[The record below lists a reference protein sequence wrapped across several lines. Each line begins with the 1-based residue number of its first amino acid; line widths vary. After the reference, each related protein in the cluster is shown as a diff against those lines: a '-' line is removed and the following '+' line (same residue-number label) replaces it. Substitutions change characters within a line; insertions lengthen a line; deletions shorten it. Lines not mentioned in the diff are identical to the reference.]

1 MEDAAPNTGKEAPRL
16 TTRPDRRQPNRCG
29 SLLSGALLVSVPGC
43 PQRLANGFPT
53 ALRWCAPPRRHPEE
67 EISNH

>member
-29 SLLSGALLVSVPGC
+29 SLLSGALLVSAPGC
-43 PQRLANGFPT
+43 PQRLANGFPHDPT
-53 ALRWCAPPRRHPEE
+53 MLRPTTAPP
-67 EISNH
+67 